1 MTAPAAPTP
10 DDLLRQCAAAAPAP
24 WFPSDYA
31 RTAGVPRDD
40 LDEPLAA
47 LRLGGLVRIEGW
59 EAGRGQGYVLT
70 DAGRAALTGGRPAA
84 QPAEMPAPRA
94 GRTTAWDRGET
105 VRSAFFADSAGSP
118 VVFALVA
125 VQAAVFLVGLW
136 VVVRHN

>member
-10 DDLLRQCAAAAPAP
+10 DDLLRQCAASAPAP

-70 DAGRAALTGGRPAA
+70 DAGRAAVAGPPAA
-84 QPAEMPAPRA
+84 ASPVDRPAPRT
-94 GRTTAWDRGET
+94 GRATAWHRGEV
-105 VRSAFFADSAGSP
+105 VRSAFFADSGWSP
-118 VVFALVA
+118 VVVTLIA
-125 VQAAVFLVGLW
+125 
-136 VVVRHN
+136 